1 MEGTTEL
8 VVARLRASTWDGEL
22 RTDERTLDEAAD
34 DFGHI
39 VHARPAAVLA
49 AGSAHDVA
57 QLVRA
62 AAEYGAPVV
71 ARGMGHSSFG
81 QCQIASGI
89 VVDLRGL
96 AHVGPVDGLTIT
108 VEAGASWRSVL
119 TATLRHG
126 LTPPVLTDYLGLSV
140 GGTLSVGGIGGTS
153 HRHGLHTDTVE
164 RLDVVTGD
172 GRHHTCSPDH
182 EPDLFHAVL
191 GGLGRHG
198 VITAATL
205 RLVPAPTTVLR
216 YKQLHP
222 SITALTAVQRGLLR
236 AGRVD
241 FLQGE
246 ILPGETGWQYLLE
259 VATYDERPL
268 PLPDAEVQRLD
279 YVAFADRL
287 TDGEAYLR
295 TTGEWCHPHPWWNA
309 FLPDSTTD
317 RFVTDLVTEL
327 TPADL
332 GPSGLALVYPI
343 RTAALTNP
351 FPRVP
356 DEPVVFLVGLLR
368 TSPPDP
374 AAIRRALA
382 GNQDWH
388 DRATALGGT
397 SYPVGTISLDV
408 NDEIDLADHQYTLV
422 TTDGRHGQNRA
433 IQPRRGISTPDTTP

>member
-1 MEGTTEL
+1 
-8 VVARLRASTWDGEL
+8 VVTADSAYGDPGPDVSSTDIDNVLHGGFVVWDGEL
-22 RTDERTLDEAAD
+22 RTDERTLAEAAD

-49 AGSAHDVA
+49 AGSARDVA
-57 QLVRA
+57 QVVRS
-62 AAEYGAPVV
+62 AAEQATPVV

-81 QCQIASGI
+81 QCQVAGGI

-96 AHVGPVDGLTIT
+96 ADVGPVTGSTIT

-153 HRHGLHTDTVE
+153 HRYGLHTDTVE
-164 RLDVVTGD
+164 RLEVVTDD

-182 EPDLFHAVL
+182 EPELFHAVL

-198 VITAATL
+198 IITAATL

-216 YKQLHP
+216 YQRFLP
-222 SITALTAVQRGLLR
+222 SVTALTSGQRDLLR

-241 FLQGE
+241 FLQGQV
-246 ILPGETGWQYLLE
+246 LPGETGWQYLLE

-268 PLPDAEVQRLD
+268 PLPDAEVERLD
-279 YVAFADRL
+279 YVEFADRL
-287 TDGEAYLR
+287 AAGEAYLR
-295 TTGEWCHPHPWWNA
+295 TTGEWFHPHPWWNA

-317 RFVTDLVTEL
+317 RFVTELVTEL

-332 GPSGLALVYPI
+332 GRSGLALVYPI
-343 RTAALTNP
+343 HTAALTNP
-351 FPRVP
+351 FPRTP
-356 DEPVVFLVGLLR
+356 AEPVAFLVGLLR

-374 AAIRRALA
+374 AAVRRAVA
-382 GNQDWH
+382 GNQDWQS
-388 DRATALGGT
+388 RAAAVGGT
-397 SYPVGTISLDV
+397 AYPVGTVLTS
-408 NDEIDLADHQYTLV
+408 
-422 TTDGRHGQNRA
+422 
-433 IQPRRGISTPDTTP
+433 